1 MMDKW
6 KNSVKTILQEAIEM
20 KNPVSIYL
28 IILTAMI
35 ALLIGIDWFM
45 GTPPLTVFNRSFFS
59 FFKYVD
65 KVEFFLVI
73 VLFIL
78 PLLTF
83 MWSSWM
89 KRKQNA

>member
-1 MMDKW
+1 
-6 KNSVKTILQEAIEM
+6 M

-28 IILTAMI
+28 ITLAAMI
-35 ALLIGIDWFM
+35 VLLIGIDWFM
-45 GTPPLTVFNRSFFS
+45 GTPPLSVLQRSFFS

-73 VLFIL
+73 FLFIL
-78 PLLTF
+78 PVLTF

-89 KRKQNA
+89 KKKQNA

>member
-1 MMDKW
+1 
-6 KNSVKTILQEAIEM
+6 M

-28 IILTAMI
+28 ITLTAMI
-35 ALLIGIDWFM
+35 AVLIGIDWFM
-45 GTPPLTVFNRSFFS
+45 GTPPLSVLKRSFFS

-73 VLFIL
+73 VLLIL
-78 PLLTF
+78 PILTF

-89 KRKQNA
+89 KKKQNA

>member
-1 MMDKW
+1 
-6 KNSVKTILQEAIEM
+6 M

-28 IILTAMI
+28 ITLTAMI
-35 ALLIGIDWFM
+35 AVLIGIDWFM
-45 GTPPLTVFNRSFFS
+45 GTPPLFVLKRSFFS

-73 VLFIL
+73 VLLIL
-78 PLLTF
+78 PILTF

-89 KRKQNA
+89 KKKQNA